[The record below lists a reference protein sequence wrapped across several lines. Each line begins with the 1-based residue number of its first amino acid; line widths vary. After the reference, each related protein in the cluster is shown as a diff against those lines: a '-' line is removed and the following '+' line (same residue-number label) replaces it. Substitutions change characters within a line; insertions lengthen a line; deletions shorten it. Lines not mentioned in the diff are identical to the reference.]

1 MKNAEPISSGGY
13 AALKS
18 DAAITM
24 SFDYVFANYY
34 TYVSKLARTLLRN
47 AQDAEDVTQEV
58 FLRVHKALSSYDPER
73 GTLNSWLGKMTINA
87 CRTHRQ
93 RSFFH
98 RLWGENRQEDDY
110 QDLIGLVDSSA
121 FADPEDHVLQGE
133 LRKTV
138 REVLD
143 RLRPK
148 HRTVLVLHH
157 YMDLSCAEI
166 ATMLGCPEGTV
177 YSRLHHAR
185 RLVQDQLEKQAHHTN
200 DEGGL

>member
-1 MKNAEPISSGGY
+1 MSSGEY

-18 DAAITM
+18 DAATSV
-24 SFDYVFANYY
+24 SFDHVFANYY
-34 TYVSKLARTLLRN
+34 SYVSKLSRTLLRN

-58 FLRVHKALSSYDPER
+58 FLRVHKSLSTYSPER

-98 RLWGENRQEDDY
+98 RLWGATQQEDDY
-110 QDLIGLVDSSA
+110 QDLLGLADSSS
-121 FADPEDHVLQGE
+121 FADPEDHVLQSE
-133 LRKTV
+133 LRATV
-138 REVLD
+138 KEVLD
-143 RLRPK
+143 KLRPK

-166 ATMLGCPEGTV
+166 AAMIGCPEGTV

-185 RLVQDQLEKQAHHTN
+185 RIVQEHLESHALAKN